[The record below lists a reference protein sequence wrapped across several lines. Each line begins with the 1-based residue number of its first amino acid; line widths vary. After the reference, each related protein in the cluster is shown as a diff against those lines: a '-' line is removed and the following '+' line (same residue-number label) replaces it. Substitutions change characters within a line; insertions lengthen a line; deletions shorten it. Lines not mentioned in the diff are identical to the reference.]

1 MLLSNEVPRKP
12 FSPNDEAVLPL
23 INIVFLLLIF
33 FMLAGQM
40 QPATGL
46 MIKPALSQL
55 SAQASQQSLTI
66 NLDQHQQIEF
76 EGKIISLQELLTDC
90 DTKRPAK
97 IYIKA
102 DQRIAAAKVLQLAQQ
117 LQLHHVGQVLL
128 LTQSQQP

>member
-1 MLLSNEVPRKP
+1 MSDKVPRKS
-12 FSPNDEAVLPL
+12 FSPHDEAVLPL

-33 FMLAGQM
+33 FMLTGQM

-46 MIKPALSQL
+46 MIDPALSQL
-55 SAQASQQSLTI
+55 SAQASPHELTV

-76 EGKIISLQELLTDC
+76 EGKLISEQELLTIC

-102 DQRIAAAKVLQLAQQ
+102 DQRIAATKVLQLAQQ
-117 LQLHHVGQVLL
+117 LQLHHVGQILL
-128 LTQSQQP
+128 LTQSQQQ